1 MLMIAILVSAAMF
14 QSAPPLT
21 DILTK
26 TGKLPGVIV
35 KVEMISP
42 SVVPIEFRIAPG
54 GKLMAIYPTSV
65 QYNTPEQW
73 IVWMPD
79 RREYSVQKSERG
91 NPLPAGFDMLWPG
104 DDINQQTGPATSIT
118 FEKKLCFAY
127 PCKTKSGQAFDLFV
141 DQANLMPYGT
151 RAKANGNTYEMVY
164 RSITIKT
171 FGKKDLDFVPP
182 PDARI
187 PKPGEPRPDLIKTG
201 SKLQSFSATDQT
213 GKKHSLDSLMKD
225 KKGLVLNF
233 WFSSCTGC
241 VAEMPYLVKL
251 HPQLTKEKIGL
262 IGINSIDNASIT
274 GRTSKKNNLP
284 YPTLGGDGSKGIT
297 KQVSVTAY
305 PVTVVI
311 DKDRKVV
318 DAILGFDEPR
328 LAKAI
333 DTLKSK

>member
-1 MLMIAILVSAAMF
+1 MIALLISTALF
-14 QSAPPLT
+14 QSAPPLN

-26 TGKLPGVIV
+26 TGKFPGVIV
-35 KVEMISP
+35 KAEMISP

-65 QYNTPEQW
+65 QYNTPDQW

-79 RREYSVQKSERG
+79 RRQYSVEKSEG
-91 NPLPAGFDMLWPG
+91 GSPLPAGFDMLWPG

-141 DQANLMPYGT
+141 EQANLMPYGT
-151 RAKANGNTYEMVY
+151 RAKANGNTYELVY
-164 RSITIKT
+164 RSVTVKPIS
-171 FGKKDLDFVPP
+171 KKELEFVPP
-182 PDARI
+182 SDARLL
-187 PKPGEPRPDLIKTG
+187 KPGEPQPELIKSG
-201 SKLQSFSATDQT
+201 AELASFSATDQS
-213 GKKHSLDSLMKD
+213 GKKHSLDSLLKN

-251 HPQLTKEKIGL
+251 HPQLAKDNIGL
-262 IGINSIDNASIT
+262 VGINSIDNASIT
-274 GRTSKKNNLP
+274 SRTSKKNKLP
-284 YPTLGGDGSKGIT
+284 YPTLGGEGSKAIT
-297 KQVSVTAY
+297 KQVSVMAY

-311 DKDRKVV
+311 GKDRKVI

-328 LAKAI
+328 LNKAI
-333 DTLKSK
+333 DALKAN